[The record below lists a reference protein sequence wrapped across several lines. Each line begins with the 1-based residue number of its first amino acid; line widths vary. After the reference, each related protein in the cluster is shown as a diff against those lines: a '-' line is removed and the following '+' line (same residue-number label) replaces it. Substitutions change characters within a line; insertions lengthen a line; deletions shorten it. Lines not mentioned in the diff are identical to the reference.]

1 MGWQDRQYGQ
11 GDYGSGPGRMVFG
24 GFRWPSITP
33 MVKKILIANAI
44 VFLAQ
49 MLLQRWG
56 IVEYAGAFVFEWA
69 VLKGQVWRFVSYQYL
84 HDGLGH
90 IFWNMLLLYFLG
102 NIMEQRWGGRK
113 FLLLYTL
120 FGVVGAMLYAVLLGL
135 NVVQGGAM
143 IGASG
148 SVLGL
153 VAACAVAEPEVRV
166 LVFFILPVRIRTV
179 AIFVAIISLVMIMNA
194 DESRRTADACHL
206 GGLAAGALWAWMEA
220 KGIINLPSKTSG
232 EVGPSGRKWVQV
244 KIRQGAWEKKM
255 KRQQAEQAQ
264 IDKILRKI
272 HEDGLN
278 SLSRK
283 EKKLLEQASK
293 NKM

>member
-1 MGWQDRQYGQ
+1 
-11 GDYGSGPGRMVFG
+11 
-24 GFRWPSITP
+24 

-102 NIMEQRWGGRK
+102 TIMEQRWGQRK
-113 FLLLYTL
+113 FLILYTL
-120 FGVVGAMLYAVLLGL
+120 FGIIGAILYAALLGFR
-135 NVVQGGAM
+135 VIQGGAM

-153 VAACAVAEPEVRV
+153 VGACAVAEPEIRV
-166 LVFFILPVRIRTV
+166 LLFFILPVRIRTV
-179 AIFVAIISLVMIMNA
+179 AIFVAIISLVMIMGA
-194 DESRRTADACHL
+194 ETGRRTADACHL
-206 GGLAAGALWAWMEA
+206 GGLAAGALWAWMEV
-220 KGIINLPSKTSG
+220 KGIIRLPSRVSG
-232 EVGPSGRKWVQV
+232 EIGPTGRKWVQV
-244 KIRQGAWEKKM
+244 KIRKGAWERKQ
-255 KRQQAEQAQ
+255 KRQQAQQAE
-264 IDKILRKI
+264 IDRILRKI
-272 HEDGLN
+272 HEKGLN

-283 EKKLLEQASK
+283 EKQLLQEASK
-293 NKM
+293 GKA